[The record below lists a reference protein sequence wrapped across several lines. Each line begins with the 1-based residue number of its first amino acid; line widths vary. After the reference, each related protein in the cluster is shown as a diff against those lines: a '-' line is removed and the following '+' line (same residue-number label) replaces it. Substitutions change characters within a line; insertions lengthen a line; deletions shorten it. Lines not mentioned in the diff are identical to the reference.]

1 MIWMF
6 PFDRAVQ
13 AAAARSWN
21 QIWDFERRDFCA
33 ALIRGSKERRWT
45 TINGFS
51 FYLSFMLV
59 NKESVGFRLKG
70 RFEGVIL
77 CSERCFFHG
86 DAVVE
91 AAVCVKEETIVCSS
105 GSHVSSQYGAPNL
118 DEICARHLEPEVGEV
133 EKKKRT
139 IHLTGETFYS
149 LSLAHKPNRKHHH
162 YSHLKRSFCWLELF
176 IYAVFLFCECVC
188 VCVCVCVFLFD
199 SISSFWKQ
207 TCPPVCRWRSS
218 Q

>member
-1 MIWMF
+1 
-6 PFDRAVQ
+6 
-13 AAAARSWN
+13 
-21 QIWDFERRDFCA
+21 
-33 ALIRGSKERRWT
+33 
-45 TINGFS
+45 
-51 FYLSFMLV
+51 MLV

-133 EKKKRT
+133 EKKKT
-139 IHLTGETFYS
+139 HN
-149 LSLAHKPNRKHHH
+149 P
-162 YSHLKRSFCWLELF
+162 SHGRD
-176 IYAVFLFCECVC
+176 FLFP
-188 VCVCVCVFLFD
+188 FPRTQTKQKTSSLF
-199 SISSFWKQ
+199 
-207 TCPPVCRWRSS
+207 SS
-218 Q
+218 QALVLLT

>member
-1 MIWMF
+1 
-6 PFDRAVQ
+6 
-13 AAAARSWN
+13 
-21 QIWDFERRDFCA
+21 
-33 ALIRGSKERRWT
+33 
-45 TINGFS
+45 
-51 FYLSFMLV
+51 MLV

-133 EKKKRT
+133 EKKKNAQSISR
-139 IHLTGETFYS
+139 E
-149 LSLAHKPNRKHHH
+149 R
-162 YSHLKRSFCWLELF
+162 LF
-176 IYAVFLFCECVC
+176 IPFPSHTNQTENIIIILISSARSADLSCLFMLFFCFVSVC
-188 VCVCVCVFLFD
+188 VCVCVCVSL
-199 SISSFWKQ
+199 
-207 TCPPVCRWRSS
+207 
-218 Q
+218 